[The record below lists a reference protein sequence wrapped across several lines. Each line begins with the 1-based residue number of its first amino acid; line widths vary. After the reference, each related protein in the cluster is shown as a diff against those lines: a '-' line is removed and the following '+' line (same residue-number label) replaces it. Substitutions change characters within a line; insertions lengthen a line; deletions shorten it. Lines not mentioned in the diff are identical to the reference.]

1 MKEKMHLV
9 LEMPAAGKNH
19 RHAFLVGGGN
29 HVFVSDAPAR
39 LDGRSRTCV
48 CGGNQ
53 AIRKRK
59 ERIGG
64 NGGTFEG
71 EAGFACFP
79 NRDTGTVHP

>member
-29 HVFVSDAPAR
+29 HVFVSDASAR
-39 LDGRSRTCV
+39 LDGRRRTCV
-48 CGGNQ
+48 CGGNL

-59 ERIGG
+59 KRIGG
-64 NGGTFEG
+64 NGGTFER

-79 NRDTGTVHP
+79 DRDTGTVHP